1 MTCTKMVNHSKIKV
15 EENKRKAIFNNPLNE
30 LYEVSIVD
38 GCLVKEGIRCDSLV
52 TKKDCLSVLI
62 ELKGTNVQH
71 ACNQLFAAVSHPNVN
86 PLIDKKV
93 GFLVIC
99 SKYPKFDTFV
109 RKAKDRAAK
118 QFRSGFHVV
127 CNQGTFDIENVVKIS
142 GPN

>member
-1 MTCTKMVNHSKIKV
+1 MTCTRRINHSKIKV

-52 TKKDCLSVLI
+52 TKKDYSSVLI
-62 ELKGTNVQH
+62 ELKGANVQH
-71 ACNQLFAAVSHPNVN
+71 ACDQLFTAVSHPDVA

-99 SKYPKFDTFV
+99 SKFPKFDTFV
-109 RKAKDRAAK
+109 RKAIDRAAK
-118 QFRSGFHVV
+118 QFGSGFHVV

-142 GPN
+142 GPY